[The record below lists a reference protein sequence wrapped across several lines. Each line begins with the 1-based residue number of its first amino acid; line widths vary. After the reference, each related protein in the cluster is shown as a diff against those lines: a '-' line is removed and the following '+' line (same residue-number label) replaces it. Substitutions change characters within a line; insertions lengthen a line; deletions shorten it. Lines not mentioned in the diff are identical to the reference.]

1 VLQVLASLLAQ
12 GFTPQDLAF
21 YACWAQEV
29 VQHEH
34 TLFSDTCQEDGEW
47 RMENEGDEAKKVAR
61 YRRFRELVG
70 PLQRLLYLSY
80 LRRAIY
86 EVLGRGKEDAR

>member
-1 VLQVLASLLAQ
+1 MS
-12 GFTPQDLAF
+12 TPYFLTH
-21 YACWAQEV
+21 V
-29 VQHEH
+29 K
-34 TLFSDTCQEDGEW
+34 

-80 LRRAIY
+80 LRRAI
-86 EVLGRGKEDAR
+86 